1 MSDDGITSK
10 ERLQAELFPDADADP
25 LNPLAD
31 PAKLPTRRGPGRP
44 PGAINTATR
53 EMRDY
58 LAANFTNPVIARAR
72 VMMMNPHDLAK
83 ALGCTPLEAF
93 DRIERA
99 REYVGRFTNQ
109 ELPKAI
115 EIEGGGAV
123 VLNIGVVGSAD
134 AESPVELGKVTIAGT
149 LAAPQQDQAL
159 SATKPAELDAR
170 KLDE

>member
-1 MSDDGITSK
+1 MSDDGITRK
-10 ERLQAELFPDADADP
+10 AAVQAALFPEADADP

-31 PAKLPTRRGPGRP
+31 QAKLPVKRGPGRP
-44 PGAINTATR
+44 PGAINTATK

-72 VMMMNPHDLAK
+72 VMMMNPHDLAL

-123 VLNIGVVGSAD
+123 VLNIGVVGQPGAD
-134 AESPVELGKVTIAGT
+134 PHVELGKVTIAGT

-159 SATKPAELDAR
+159 STTQPAQLDAP